1 MALLT
6 IGEFA
11 RASRLSAKAL
21 RLYDELG
28 LLRPAVV
35 DPGNGYRRYAP
46 DQLERARAV
55 AWLRRI
61 GMPLAEIRTVVELP
75 SAQAAGAVRDYWRR
89 VEADTEAKRRL
100 AADLVEYLS
109 GKDITMSTSL
119 GVEYA
124 VRTDR
129 GLVRR
134 ANQDFAFAGEQ
145 LLAVADGFGE
155 RGDAASQAAVSALRQ
170 VSVGDL
176 LNAMDDAMDAAVQ
189 LAGNAV
195 RDMEGSGTTLT
206 ALLWSGSRLGLVH
219 IGDSRAYLLRD
230 GELFQIT
237 HDDTLVQ
244 TMVDD
249 GKLTTAEAASHPD
262 RALLSKALTGDD
274 HSPGVEVR
282 DGQAGDRYLLCSD
295 GLYGVVDTDT
305 VKEVLAS
312 EEPQHAVDRLVALA
326 NAAGGPDNISC
337 VVAHL
342 VPR

>member
-1 MALLT
+1 MELLT

-28 LLRPAVV
+28 LLRPVVV

-46 DQLERARAV
+46 EQLEQARLV

-75 SAQAAGAVRDYWRR
+75 AADAARAVERYWQR
-89 VEADTEAKRRL
+89 VEADTDAKREL
-100 AADLVEYLS
+100 AAALVEYLS
-109 GKDITMSTSL
+109 GKDTAMSAAL
-119 GVEYA
+119 AVKYA
-124 VRTDR
+124 YRTDR
-129 GLVRR
+129 GLVRP
-134 ANQDFAFAGEQ
+134 ANQDFAYAGEQ

-155 RGDAASQAAVSALRQ
+155 RGASASEAAVSALKQ

-176 LNAMDDAMDAAVQ
+176 LNAMEDTMEDAAT
-189 LAGNAV
+189 LAGKAV
-195 RDMEGSGTTLT
+195 KGMADSGTTLT

-219 IGDSRAYLLRD
+219 IGDSRAYLLRG

-237 HDDTLVQ
+237 HDDTPVQ
-244 TMVDD
+244 AMVDE
-249 GKLTTAEAASHPD
+249 GKLTAAEAVSHPD
-262 RALLSKALTGDD
+262 RAMLSKALNGGGD
-274 HSPGVEVR
+274 SPGVEVR
-282 DGQAGDRYLLCSD
+282 DGQVGDRYLLSSD
-295 GLYGVVDTDT
+295 GLHGVVDIET
-305 VKEVLAS
+305 VKAILAS
-312 EEPQHAVDRLVALA
+312 EEPQQAVDRLVERA

-342 VPR
+342 IER

>member
-1 MALLT
+1 MELLT

-28 LLRPAVV
+28 LLRPVVV
-35 DPGNGYRRYAP
+35 DSGNGYRRYAP
-46 DQLERARAV
+46 AQLEQARLV

-75 SAQAAGAVRDYWRR
+75 GTQAAVAVAEYWRR
-89 VEADTEAKRRL
+89 VEADVTARKRL

-109 GKDITMSTSL
+109 GKDMVMSTQL
-119 GVEYA
+119 NVTYA

-129 GLVRR
+129 GLVRP
-134 ANQDFAFAGEQ
+134 ANQDFAYASAQ

-155 RGDAASQAAVSALRQ
+155 KGATASQAAISALQQ
-170 VSVGDL
+170 VGVGDL
-176 LNAMDDAMDAAVQ
+176 LNAMDDAMDDAVQ

-195 RDMEGSGTTLT
+195 QDLGDSGTTLT

-230 GELFQIT
+230 NELFQIT

-244 TMVDD
+244 AMVDE
-249 GKLTTAEAASHPD
+249 GRLTAAEAPTHPK
-262 RALLSKALTGDD
+262 AMLLSKALTGE
-274 HSPGVEVR
+274 HTPGVEVR
-282 DGQAGDRYLLCSD
+282 DGQAGDRYLLSSD
-295 GLYGVVDTDT
+295 GLHRVVDADT
-305 VKEVLAS
+305 IKQVLAE
-312 EEPQHAVDRLVALA
+312 EEPQQAVDRLVALA
-326 NAAGGPDNISC
+326 NAAGGPDNVSC
-337 VVAHL
+337 VVAHVIAL
-342 VPR
+342 

>member
-1 MALLT
+1 VELLT
-6 IGEFA
+6 IGEFS

-28 LLRPAVV
+28 LLRPVVV

-46 DQLERARAV
+46 DQLERARLV

-61 GMPLAEIRTVVELP
+61 GMPLAEIRSVVELP
-75 SAQAAGAVRDYWRR
+75 VTQAADAVRDYWRR
-89 VEADTEAKRRL
+89 VEVDTEARRRL

-109 GKDITMSTSL
+109 GKDTAMSTAL
-119 GVEYA
+119 AVKYA

-129 GLVRR
+129 GLVRP
-134 ANQDFAFAGEQ
+134 ANQDFAYAGDQ

-155 RGDAASQAAVSALRQ
+155 RGDAASQAAVSALQQ
-170 VSVGDL
+170 VGVGDL
-176 LNAMDDAMDAAVQ
+176 LNAMDDAAQ

-244 TMVDD
+244 SMVDE
-249 GKLTTAEAASHPD
+249 GRLTTAEAASHPD
-262 RALLSKALTGDD
+262 RALLTKALTGEV
-274 HSPGVEVR
+274 SPETTVR
-282 DGQAGDRYLLCSD
+282 DGQAGDRYLLSSD
-295 GLYGVVDTDT
+295 GLHTVVDIDT
-305 VKEVLAS
+305 VKEVLAT
-312 EEPQHAVDRLVALA
+312 EEPQHAVDRLIALA

-342 VPR
+342 IPR

>member
-1 MALLT
+1 VSLLT

-35 DPGNGYRRYAP
+35 DERNGYRRYAP
-46 DQLERARAV
+46 GQLERARLV

-75 SAQAAGAVRDYWRR
+75 GTRAAEAVLQYWQR
-89 VEADTEAKRRL
+89 VEADVTARKRL

-109 GKDITMSTSL
+109 GKDSAMTTRL
-119 GVEYA
+119 AVTYA

-129 GLVRR
+129 GLVRP
-134 ANQDFAFAGEQ
+134 ANQDFAYAGDQ

-155 RGDAASQAAVSALRQ
+155 QGATASQAAVDALRQ
-170 VSVGDL
+170 VGVGDL
-176 LNAMDDAMDAAVQ
+176 LNAMDDAMADAAQ

-195 RDMEGSGTTLT
+195 RGMGDSGTTLT

-230 GELFQIT
+230 GQLFQIT

-244 TMVDD
+244 AMIDE
-249 GKLTTAEAASHPD
+249 GRLTEAEAPSHPD
-262 RALLSKALTGDD
+262 TMLLSKALSGEHTPD
-274 HSPGVEVR
+274 VEVR
-282 DGQAGDRYLLCSD
+282 DARAGDRYLLSSD
-295 GLYGVVDTDT
+295 GLHRVVDVATIKD
-305 VKEVLAS
+305 VLS
-312 EEPQHAVDRLVALA
+312 EEEPRQAVDRLVALA
-326 NAAGGPDNISC
+326 NVAGGPDNISC

-342 VPR
+342 IAR

>member
-1 MALLT
+1 VELLT

-21 RLYDELG
+21 RLYDDLG
-28 LLRPAVV
+28 LLKPVVV

-46 DQLERARAV
+46 EQLEQARLV

-61 GMPLAEIRTVVELP
+61 GMPLAEITAVVAMP
-75 SAQAAGAVRDYWRR
+75 ARDAADAVRGYWRR
-89 VEADTEAKRRL
+89 VEADTDARRQL

-109 GKDITMSTSL
+109 GRDTTMSTPL
-119 GVEYA
+119 AVTYA

-129 GLVRR
+129 GLVRP
-134 ANQDFAFAGEQ
+134 ANQDFAYAGDQ

-155 RGDAASQAAVSALRQ
+155 QGATASQAAVSALKQ

-176 LNAMDDAMDAAVQ
+176 LNAMDDAMASVAQ
-189 LAGNAV
+189 LAGDAV
-195 RDMEGSGTTLT
+195 QDMEGSGTTLT

-244 TMVDD
+244 AMVDE
-249 GKLTTAEAASHPD
+249 GKLTEAEAPSHPD
-262 RALLSKALTGDD
+262 RALLSKALTGDAV
-274 HSPGVEVR
+274 PGIEVR
-282 DGQAGDRYLLCSD
+282 DGQVGDRYLLSSD
-295 GLYGVVDTDT
+295 GLHAVVDVDT
-305 VKEVLAS
+305 IKEVLAT

-326 NAAGGPDNISC
+326 NAAGGPDNVSC
-337 VVAHL
+337 VVAHIIE
-342 VPR
+342 R